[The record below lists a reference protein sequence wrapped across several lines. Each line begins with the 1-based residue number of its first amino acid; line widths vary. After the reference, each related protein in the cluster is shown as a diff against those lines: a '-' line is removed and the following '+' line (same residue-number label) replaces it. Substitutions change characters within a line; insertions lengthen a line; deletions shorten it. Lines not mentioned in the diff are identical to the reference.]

1 MLKRLRL
8 KFVCINMAIVT
19 VMLAVIMGTVLNFT
33 RADLEANSLQMMRA
47 VAASP
52 TLPGSAGIPGQQV
65 QTPHFILRLDRT
77 GRLLYAGS
85 SYYDLSDQE
94 FLLQLI
100 AETEQTEQ
108 TEGILTRYDLRFCK
122 VSTPREEV
130 LVFADMTMENEV
142 LTALTRTC
150 LLIALGSFVAF
161 LGISILLA
169 RWAVK
174 PVDAA
179 WQQQKQF
186 VADASHELKTPLTVI
201 MTNAELLQ
209 STEQSPEGAR
219 FGENILTM
227 SRQMRT
233 LVEQLLDLARVDNGC
248 TPAVFREID
257 LSALVADS
265 LLPFEP
271 LFFEQGLFLTE
282 ELTPNIRLKGSPDHL
297 GRLPDILLDNA
308 RKYADPGTE
317 VTVRLKRQG
326 LHCLLS
332 VSNFGPPIPKED
344 QKNIFKRFYRSDKAR
359 TRDGSYGLGLSI
371 AQSIVETHRGR
382 IWCESEGG
390 VNTFYI
396 QLPL

>member
-19 VMLAVIMGTVLNFT
+19 VMLAVIMGTVLSFT
-33 RADLEANSLQMMRA
+33 RANLAARSMQMMRA
-47 VAASP
+47 AAAAP
-52 TLPGSAGIPGQQV
+52 TLPGPAGIPGQQV
-65 QTPHFILRLDRT
+65 ETPHFILRLDRS

-85 SYYDLSDQE
+85 SYYDLSDRD

-100 AETEQTEQ
+100 AQTEQ
-108 TEGILTRYDLRFCK
+108 TGASEGVLTRYDLRFCR

-130 LVFADMTMENEV
+130 LVFADMTMENEA
-142 LTALTRTC
+142 LAALTRTC
-150 LLIALGSFVAF
+150 ALIAAGSFVIF
-161 LGISILLA
+161 LVISVLLA

-174 PVDAA
+174 PVDTA

-201 MTNAELLQ
+201 TTNAELLLAQ
-209 STEQSPEGAR
+209 SQPPEQTR

-248 TPAVFREID
+248 TPAAFREAD

-271 LFFEQGLFLTE
+271 LFFEQGLLLRE
-282 ELTPNIRLKGSPDHL
+282 ELTPGIRLKGSPEHL
-297 GRLPDILLDNA
+297 ARLPDILLDNA
-308 RKYADPGTE
+308 LKYADPNTE

-332 VSNFGPPIPKED
+332 VSNFGPPIPKEE

-359 TRDGSYGLGLSI
+359 TRNGSYGLGLSI

-382 IWCESEGG
+382 IWCESTGG
-390 VNTFYI
+390 VNMFYI